1 MRDEQYAT
9 RLYKSEDILLTVY
22 QGKPKKNVLL
32 LSTLHT
38 DVAIADNKKK
48 TPETGKC
55 YNKTKYGVGVV
66 DQMARKYTVRTM
78 MRRWPVH
85 SFQNTLD
92 LAAINAW
99 VLYKEINSIKISRRQ
114 FLQNLAE
121 ELGMPFMKSSTIP
134 NTTKEADAGPYQ
146 HFQHPATRN
155 CQVKDNCKKNALLA
169 DATNAKKRFVENAL
183 PVYNVCAQAA
193 NKILAFDLC
202 FVVIYYMFS

>member
-22 QGKPKKNVLL
+22 QGIPKKNVLL
-32 LSTLHT
+32 LRTLHT

-48 TPETGKC
+48 TPETVKC
-55 YNKTKYGVGVV
+55 YNETKYGVDMV
-66 DQMARKYTVRTM
+66 DQMARKYIVRTM
-78 MRRWPVH
+78 TRRWPVH

-134 NTTKEADAGPYQ
+134 HTTKEADAVPDQ

-155 CQVKDNCKKNALLA
+155 CQVKDNCKKNRSVGRCHKC
-169 DATNAKKRFVENAL
+169 KKYLCGKCTASIQR
-183 PVYNVCAQAA
+183 VCTSC
-193 NKILAFDLC
+193 K
-202 FVVIYYMFS
+202 